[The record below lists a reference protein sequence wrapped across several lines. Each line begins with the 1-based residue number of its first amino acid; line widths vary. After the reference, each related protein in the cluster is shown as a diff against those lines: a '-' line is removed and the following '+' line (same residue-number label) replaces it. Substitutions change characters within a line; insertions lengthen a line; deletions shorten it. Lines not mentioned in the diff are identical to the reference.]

1 MHLELVM
8 RTRERENGKERV
20 LQNDRERTGYK
31 NEWERRTR
39 DIFAEEWKSF
49 FHVIVKTN
57 GGKCFVSVC
66 VTRFF
71 SHRQGVSNFSQFLPV
86 LGHTIFL
93 SVSYRIDNKNDY
105 FFIDCLR

>member
-93 SVSYRIDNKNDY
+93 SVFLQDR
-105 FFIDCLR
+105 